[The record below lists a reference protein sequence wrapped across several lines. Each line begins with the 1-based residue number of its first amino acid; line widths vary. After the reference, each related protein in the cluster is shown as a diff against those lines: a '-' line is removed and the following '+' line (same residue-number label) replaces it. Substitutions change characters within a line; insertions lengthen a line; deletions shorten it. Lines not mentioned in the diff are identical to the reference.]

1 MEAEFLIVLKEIADM
16 LITRG
21 MKLAVAESCTGG
33 FISNEVTN
41 LPGSSVFFEMSV
53 VSYSAKAK
61 RSVLGVGASVLR
73 KHGTVSEETSLAMAE
88 GIRRLART
96 DVGLSVTGVAGPERV
111 EDKDVG
117 IVFVAA
123 AVRNAVESKGLKL
136 TGDRETI
143 KKKAALEALRFLKQV
158 MKIWL

>member
-1 MEAEFLIVLKEIADM
+1 
-16 LITRG
+16 
-21 MKLAVAESCTGG
+21 
-33 FISNEVTN
+33 
-41 LPGSSVFFEMSV
+41 MSV

-61 RSVLGVGASVLR
+61 RSVLGVGAAVLR